1 MIFDFVISICLCTG
15 AGALAAMLVV
25 FAWSCFEE
33 TSVGSL
39 FVDWLKEKLKRQ
51 EE

>member
-15 AGALAAMLVV
+15 AGAFAAIFVV
-25 FAWSCFEE
+25 WAWSCFEE
-33 TSVGSL
+33 TRVGSL
-39 FVDWLKEKLKRQ
+39 FVDWLEDKLKRK